1 MEEMLDL
8 VNEKDEIT
16 GKAARKE
23 VNEKGLL
30 YRCVGVY
37 VFRNEK
43 IIVEQRSKNKK
54 IRPMNYSIV
63 EETVQLGESYA
74 SAAIRGVKE
83 ELNVEAKE
91 LKPLTKK
98 LIRDTKYPDNFIMQ
112 FYTCKTDAKPKIDSL
127 ELNKIEELTLD
138 ELKKLTQNNRNVITP
153 SLLETI
159 HLIK

>member
-1 MEEMLDL
+1 M
-8 VNEKDEIT
+8 VNEKDEVI
-16 GKAARKE
+16 GKATRKE
-23 VNEKGLL
+23 VNEMGLL

-37 VFRNEK
+37 VFRNGK

-83 ELNVEAKE
+83 ELNVEVKE
-91 LKPLTKK
+91 LRPLTKK
-98 LIRDTKYPDNFIMQ
+98 LIRDTKHPDNFIMQ
-112 FYTCKTDAKPKIDSL
+112 FYTCKTDEKPKINSS

-138 ELKKLTQNNRNVITP
+138 ELKKRTQNKRDLITP